1 MKSIVVYC
9 GSRKGNKPVYAEA
22 AAQLGQLMAEQ
33 KIRLVYGGGS
43 VGLMGIIASYTMQ
56 HGGEV
61 LGVIPG
67 FLNDLEVGH
76 TGITK
81 MVVVENMHQRKL
93 MMHEESDGII
103 TMPGGFG
110 TMEEIFEMLTWGQL
124 GLHQKPIG
132 VLNVGGFYDDLIAQA
147 DRMVADDFL
156 SERNRAMLIVD
167 SNPETLLKKLQ
178 DYRPSDNPHIISI
191 DRT

>member
-1 MKSIVVYC
+1 
-9 GSRKGNKPVYAEA
+9 
-22 AAQLGQLMAEQ
+22 
-33 KIRLVYGGGS
+33 
-43 VGLMGIIASYTMQ
+43 
-56 HGGEV
+56 
-61 LGVIPG
+61 
-67 FLNDLEVGH
+67 
-76 TGITK
+76 
-81 MVVVENMHQRKL
+81 

-178 DYRPSDNPHIISI
+178 DYRASDNPHIISV